1 VSKRAARVGPRAR
14 RTLADASRRAASIR
28 TVKPASVQQKDDVLA
43 KIDAIAKR
51 ANGDVAQKLDTRTQR
66 PLPPARAAAR
76 LLGEESD
83 CLLAWLVG
91 SGFVHGRPYASDM
104 LLSSLEVG
112 VKEGI
117 TIQRVMGSVDDILW
131 AMSCADM
138 MLSRALQL
146 YHTRGAARPD
156 AS

>member
-1 VSKRAARVGPRAR
+1 MDLRVHACP
-14 RTLADASRRAASIR
+14 
-28 TVKPASVQQKDDVLA
+28 
-43 KIDAIAKR
+43 
-51 ANGDVAQKLDTRTQR
+51 
-66 PLPPARAAAR
+66 
-76 LLGEESD
+76 
-83 CLLAWLVG
+83 LLASCAGLGLHG

-104 LLSSLEVG
+104 LLSSLEFG